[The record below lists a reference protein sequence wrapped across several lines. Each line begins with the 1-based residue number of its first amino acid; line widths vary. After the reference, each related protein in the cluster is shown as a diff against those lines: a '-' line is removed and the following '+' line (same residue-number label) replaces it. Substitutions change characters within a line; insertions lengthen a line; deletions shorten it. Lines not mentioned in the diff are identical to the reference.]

1 MTIDWVTVQL
11 CILSLITTFNNIQA
25 IVWRSVLLTKETSE
39 KTTDLLQVTDQLY
52 QINFYRVY
60 LSTDRNRTHF
70 RGDQK
75 WFNR

>member
-25 IVWRSVLLTKETSE
+25 IAWRSVLLTKETSE

-75 WFNR
+75 

>member
-25 IVWRSVLLTKETSE
+25 IPWRSVLLTKETSE

-75 WFNR
+75 

>member
-75 WFNR
+75 